1 MLGNGNT
8 ISLNSGTLNANT
20 TLRVK
25 AIKPGSTCSGFQT
38 DDVPVLF
45 TVPNTTLSVSVN
57 TNIICSGQMATITLA
72 NSQSGFNYQ
81 LRNNANNAS
90 VGNAVSGTGG
100 SITFTTGALTAN
112 TAFNLLTTGPAPGS
126 CTAVLGSVV
135 SITVSG
141 IPSVNI
147 TNITNTSILTCSTP
161 SIALSASGAVSA
173 TGTTQGT
180 GAVLTSM
187 LNVVTS
193 VTASSAE
200 AVVLPSAAIGVAVT
214 VVNTTATALK
224 VFPASGDVI
233 NGGSANAS
241 ITLAP
246 YATYQFVAKDTTN
259 WYTMDNPIVYDSSG
273 NRLN

>member
-1 MLGNGNT
+1 MSTIVLRSTNGGPLTNNQVDANFDN
-8 ISLNSGTLNANT
+8 LNNDKYESG
-20 TLRVK
+20 
-25 AIKPGSTCSGFQT
+25 
-38 DDVPVLF
+38 D
-45 TVPNTTLSVSVN
+45 SVS
-57 TNIICSGQMATITLA
+57 LA
-72 NSQSGFNYQ
+72 D
-81 LRNNANNAS
+81 
-90 VGNAVSGTGG
+90 
-100 SITFTTGALTAN
+100 ITFTGTLT
-112 TAFNLLTTGPAPGS
+112 
-126 CTAVLGSVV
+126 
-135 SITVSG
+135 
-141 IPSVNI
+141 
-147 TNITNTSILTCSTP
+147 
-161 SIALSASGAVSA
+161 LSASGAVSA